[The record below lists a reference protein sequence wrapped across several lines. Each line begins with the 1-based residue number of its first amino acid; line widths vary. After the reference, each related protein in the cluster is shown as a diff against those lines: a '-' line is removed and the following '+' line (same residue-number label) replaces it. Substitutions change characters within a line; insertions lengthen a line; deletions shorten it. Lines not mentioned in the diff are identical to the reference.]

1 MVEKT
6 LVFIKPDG
14 VQRKL
19 VGRLISRFEDKGFE
33 IKQLKLETLS
43 SELVEKHYVEHVEKP
58 FFPNLKTYIMSG
70 PIVIMV
76 LEGESVIQHVR
87 KMVGAT
93 NPLEAEQGTIRGDFA
108 LTTSYNIVHASDSPE
123 SAEREISNFF

>member
-14 VQRKL
+14 VQRQL

-43 SELVEKHYVEHVEKP
+43 SELVEKHYVEHIEKP
-58 FFPNLKTYIMSG
+58 FFPNLKSYIMSG

-93 NPLEAEQGTIRGDFA
+93 NPLDAEQGTIRGDFA
-108 LTTSYNIVHASDSPE
+108 LTTSYNIVHASDSSE

>member
-87 KMVGAT
+87 NMVGAT